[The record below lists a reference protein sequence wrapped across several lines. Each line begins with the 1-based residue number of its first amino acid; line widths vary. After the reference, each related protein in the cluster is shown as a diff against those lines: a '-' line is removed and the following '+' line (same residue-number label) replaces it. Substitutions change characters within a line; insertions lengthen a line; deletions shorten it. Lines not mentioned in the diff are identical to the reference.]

1 MGKIISVANQKG
13 GVGKTTTA
21 INLAASL
28 ALSGKKVLLIDIDPQ
43 GNASS
48 GLGIAENSRGIYEL
62 LMGEA
67 SQKEVIC
74 STEIETLKI
83 IPSRVDLTGAEIELV
98 SMEARE
104 KILKTAL
111 NGVREEF
118 EFIVIDCPP
127 SLGLLTLNALAVSNS
142 VLIPMQCE
150 YYALQGLSH
159 LLKTLKLVK
168 KSINPDLK
176 VEGILLTM
184 FDSRTLLASQVK
196 EQVQKYFSDF
206 LLKTII
212 PRNVRLSEAPSHGK
226 PIMLYAGRSRG
237 ADSYVELAK
246 EIISRSKTDERTSL
260 SGSAA

>member
-21 INLAASL
+21 INLAASI

-48 GLGIAENSRGIYEL
+48 GLGVDGDTRGVYEL

-67 SQKEVIC
+67 SQSEVIC

-98 SMEARE
+98 SRAHRE
-104 KILKTAL
+104 TALKAAL

-118 EFIVIDCPP
+118 EFVVIDCPP
-127 SLGLLTLNALAVSNS
+127 SLGLLTLNALAVSSS

-196 EQVQKYFSDF
+196 DQVEKYFSDF
-206 LLKTII
+206 LLKTVI

-226 PIMLYAGRSRG
+226 PIMLYADRSRG

-246 EIISRSKTDERTSL
+246 EIISRSKTDVRTSV
-260 SGSAA
+260 SGTAL